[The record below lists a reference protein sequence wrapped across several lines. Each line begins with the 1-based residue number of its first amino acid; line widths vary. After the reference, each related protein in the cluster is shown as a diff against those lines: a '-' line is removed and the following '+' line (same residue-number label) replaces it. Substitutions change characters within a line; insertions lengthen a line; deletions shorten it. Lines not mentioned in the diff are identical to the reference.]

1 MSQMEK
7 TVFHNHLLPTVGQK
21 KEKKNAFSHF
31 LLLLVSWCVFGL
43 VAWGCFTW
51 MT

>member
-31 LLLLVSWCVFGL
+31 LLLLVF
-43 VAWGCFTW
+43 
-51 MT
+51 